1 MDFLALCLTLQLVDS
16 ACVHRI
22 PAWRAKGWTLR
33 TEFFLQFKVHEHRD
47 NGQGLSQQAWV

>member
-33 TEFFLQFKVHEHRD
+33 TVFFLQFKVHEHRD
-47 NGQGLSQQAWV
+47 NGQGPSQQAWV